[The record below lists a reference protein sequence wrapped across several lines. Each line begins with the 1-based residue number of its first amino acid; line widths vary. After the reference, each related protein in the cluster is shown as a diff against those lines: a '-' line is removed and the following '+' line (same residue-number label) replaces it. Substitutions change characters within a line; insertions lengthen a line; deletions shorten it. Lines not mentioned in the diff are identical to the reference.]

1 MKYRQLGK
9 TGFSVSEIGFG
20 AWGIGGATPGP
31 TSYGETDDN
40 VSLAALEAALEFG
53 INFFD
58 TSNIYGDGHS
68 EKLLGQAFSHKR
80 KQVIIATKAGFVD
93 FKSQPDFTAVAI
105 KKSLEQSLDRLKT
118 NYVDLLQLHN
128 PSAEWL
134 RSNPSTL
141 KVLSTFLAEG
151 KVKAVGISVKQPED
165 AIPLLELFPFES
177 IQANFNMMDIRI
189 ITSGLLKKIADTG
202 IGLIARTP
210 LAFGFLAIPMT
221 GEEVFDSQD
230 HRSRWSRAQI
240 RAWANGARDLLA
252 CCEESQ
258 RATAAQVAI
267 RFCLSYPQISTTI
280 PGMLTPEEV
289 KINSL
294 ASTAGVLSP
303 YACEAI
309 EAIHNERS
317 FLID

>member
-1 MKYRQLGK
+1 
-9 TGFSVSEIGFG
+9 
-20 AWGIGGATPGP
+20 
-31 TSYGETDDN
+31 
-40 VSLAALEAALEFG
+40 
-53 INFFD
+53 
-58 TSNIYGDGHS
+58 
-68 EKLLGQAFSHKR
+68 
-80 KQVIIATKAGFVD
+80 
-93 FKSQPDFTAVAI
+93 
-105 KKSLEQSLDRLKT
+105 
-118 NYVDLLQLHN
+118 
-128 PSAEWL
+128 
-134 RSNPSTL
+134 
-141 KVLSTFLAEG
+141 
-151 KVKAVGISVKQPED
+151 
-165 AIPLLELFPFES
+165 
-177 IQANFNMMDIRI
+177 
-189 ITSGLLKKIADTG
+189 
-202 IGLIARTP
+202 
-210 LAFGFLAIPMT
+210 MT

>member
-202 IGLIARTP
+202 IGLWP
-210 LAFGFLAIPMT
+210 SDFL
-221 GEEVFDSQD
+221 QY
-230 HRSRWSRAQI
+230 
-240 RAWANGARDLLA
+240 L
-252 CCEESQ
+252 
-258 RATAAQVAI
+258 
-267 RFCLSYPQISTTI
+267 
-280 PGMLTPEEV
+280 
-289 KINSL
+289 
-294 ASTAGVLSP
+294 
-303 YACEAI
+303 
-309 EAIHNERS
+309 
-317 FLID
+317 